1 MTVTGFAA
9 PPFALAPMPKQEITV
24 QYCDNNLNP
33 LGQIQWATVTA
44 TLNYNS
50 VGSWS
55 ILAPFNEDLWEV
67 VIGGGDFIVLVNWR
81 GLFTFGGKCETPTY
95 QSAVPGATSSNVQT
109 AGSFNGGE
117 FITLAGADFMQV
129 VANRLAY
136 PDPTKVWQS
145 QLQGNGDIVGGI
157 PLETAIKYYVNRN
170 VGTTTIPTHGGNPST
185 IPPAI
190 PSRQHPLVT
199 VAADQGRGPAVYYQV
214 NFGLGTDLNLLTV
227 VRALIT
233 QAYPNYNPGQSLGF
247 EVNLVGNKLVFDCY
261 VPQNK
266 TNVSFSEQQGNLTSI
281 LFSLTDPTCTNALV
295 RGTAV
300 NQFKE
305 VAGNNVTPWTRIETF
320 QDGQTD
326 DTNKILTTL
335 ANNMLS
341 DGTFGPILNA
351 TVADTPDCIFGRD
364 YYIGD
369 MVTIEVKPGVSYTD
383 IVSSVTLTADPSSQP
398 ILDVVPIIG
407 NSTDPT
413 NSSTSINKQMVA
425 QIKQLNKRIAQLG
438 G

>member
-1 MTVTGFAA
+1 MTFAT
-9 PPFALAPMPKQEITV
+9 PPFALAPMPRQEVTV

-33 LGQIQWATVTA
+33 LGPIQWANINA

-50 VGSWS
+50 VGSWT
-55 ILAPFNEDLWEV
+55 ILVPYSEDLWEV
-67 VIGGGDFIVLVNWR
+67 MVGGGDFIVLVNWR

-95 QSAVPGATSSNVQT
+95 QSSVPGATSAQT
-109 AGSFNGGE
+109 AGMFDGGE

-136 PDPTKVWQS
+136 PDPTKVWNS

-170 VGTTTIPTHGGNPST
+170 IGTTTIPTHGGNPPA

-190 PSRQHPLVT
+190 SSRQHPLLT

-233 QAYPNYNPGQSLGF
+233 QAYPNYTPGQSMGF
-247 EVNLVGNKLVFDCY
+247 RVNLVGNKLVFDCY
-261 VPQNK
+261 TPQNK
-266 TNVSFSEQQGNLTSI
+266 TNVSFSEDQGNLTSI
-281 LFSLTDPTCTNALV
+281 LFSLTDPTCTNALM

-300 NQFKE
+300 NQFIE
-305 VAGNNVTPWTRIETF
+305 VPGNNVTPWNKIEVF

-326 DTNKILTTL
+326 DTNKILTST
-335 ANNMLS
+335 ANGMLV

-351 TVADTPDCIFGRD
+351 TVTDTPDCIFGRD
-364 YYIGD
+364 FFLGD
-369 MVTIEVKPGVSYTD
+369 LVTIEVRPGVTYND
-383 IVSSVTLTADPSSQP
+383 IVSSVSLIADPTQTP
-398 ILDVVPIIG
+398 ILNVLPVIG

-413 NSSTSINKQMVA
+413 NSSQSINKQMVA
-425 QIKQLNKRIAQLG
+425 QIRQLQKRIAQLG

>member
-1 MTVTGFAA
+1 M
-9 PPFALAPMPKQEITV
+9 PPQEITV

-33 LGQIQWATVTA
+33 LGQIQWATITA

-50 VGSWS
+50 VGSWT
-55 ILAPFNEDLWEV
+55 ILVPFNEDLWEV
-67 VIGGGDFIVLVNWR
+67 VVGGGDFIVLVNWR

-95 QSAVPGATSSNVQT
+95 QSSVPGATTAQV

-117 FITLAGADFMQV
+117 FMTLAGADFMQV

-136 PDPTKVWQS
+136 PDPTKVWKS
-145 QLQGNGDIVGGI
+145 QLQGNGDIVVNL

-170 VGTTTIPTHGGNPST
+170 IGTTTIIPQGGNPAS

-190 PSRQHPLVT
+190 SSRQHPLLT
-199 VAADQGRGPAVYYQV
+199 VAADQGRGPAVNYQV
-214 NFGLGTDLNLLTV
+214 NFGLGVNLNLLTV

-233 QAYPNYNPGQSLGF
+233 QAYPNYTPGQGLGF
-247 EVNLVGNKLVFDCY
+247 RVNLVGNKLSFDCY
-261 VPQNK
+261 TPQNK
-266 TNVSFSEQQGNLTSI
+266 TNVTFSEDQGNLTSI

-300 NQFKE
+300 NQFIE
-305 VAGNNVTPWTRIETF
+305 VPGNNVTPWNKIETF

-335 ANNMLS
+335 ANSMLS
-341 DGTFGPILNA
+341 EGTFGPVLNA
-351 TVADTPDCIFGRD
+351 TVTDTPDCIFGRD
-364 YYIGD
+364 FFIGD
-369 MVTIEVKPGVSYTD
+369 LVTIEVKPGVTYND
-383 IVSSVTLTADPSSQP
+383 IVSSVTLTADPSQTP
-398 ILDVVPIIG
+398 ILNVLPIVG

-413 NSSTSINKQMVA
+413 NSSTSINSQMVA
-425 QIKQLNKRIAQLG
+425 QIRKLEKRISQLG